1 MEEWLKRQ
9 EDGDADEE
17 EYVNKWE
24 EQTNDKDKGP
34 DRCFNGHALHYCKN
48 TAILVLDENDG
59 TSYNTMN

>member
-9 EDGDADEE
+9 EDGDDDEE
-17 EYVNKWE
+17 EYVKKWE